1 MKNASN
7 NPVMKTSTLSES
19 ENIVLTP
26 TEFASSIKFGNEGDR
41 IRFLN
46 LSRLPGRLNTQEA
59 AWLLGFRR
67 HDIPILVSY
76 RLLQHLGT
84 PARNSEKYFPAAQL
98 ERLSRDFGWLDMA
111 TASLTTYW
119 KAQNETR
126 PTRRP
131 QSDPEHPITT
141 LGQPEKI
148 AKRRIE

>member
-1 MKNASN
+1 
-7 NPVMKTSTLSES
+7 MKTSSTSNS
-19 ENIVLTP
+19 KNIVLTSA
-26 TEFASSIKFGNEGDR
+26 EFAALVRCGDEWDR
-41 IRFLN
+41 IQFLN
-46 LSRLPGRLNTQEA
+46 LSRLPGRLTTQEA

-76 RLLQHLGT
+76 RLLQPMGT
-84 PARNSEKYFPAAQL
+84 PARVSEKYFPAAQL

-111 TASLTTYW
+111 TANLSSYW

-131 QSDPEHPITT
+131 QSDPERPITT
-141 LGQPEKI
+141 LGQPEKT